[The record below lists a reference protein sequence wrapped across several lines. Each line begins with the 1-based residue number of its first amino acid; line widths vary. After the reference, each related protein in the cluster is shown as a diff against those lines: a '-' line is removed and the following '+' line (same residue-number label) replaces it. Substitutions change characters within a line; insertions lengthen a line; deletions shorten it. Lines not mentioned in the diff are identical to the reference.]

1 MSLILTIRNAEAAPE
16 GVAPRFEVEGEGAV
30 IGRSKN
36 CDWNLPDPDNI
47 VSSRHAEI
55 RRGEGGWVLK
65 DISTNGTFLNGS
77 ADRMAGEHVLK
88 DGDVVAI
95 GRYQLVAAIA
105 AEAPAPEPTPELP
118 QIRERIVAIPDP
130 TPDEPEPIRPAQVI
144 EPEIELPT
152 DVIIEIPE
160 GPPPVEPTGPVPVG
174 GDVTAPVK
182 VHTPKPRYTEI
193 ARKVQ
198 VEGLVIV
205 QAVIDK
211 QGRVV
216 DVEVLKGL
224 PMGLDQAAVDAV
236 RQWRFEPATLNGKPV
251 DVYYSLSVT
260 FTLN

>member
-1 MSLILTIRNAEAAPE
+1 MATTRRRRTDPTHRAEPGPDARLSAYYLEESEDKKAIRWAFGIALLLHLTLLFVHLPEVAQAEPPPPE
-16 GVAPRFEVEGEGAV
+16 KEKVYVVQQVRF
-30 IGRSKN
+30 K
-36 CDWNLPDPDNI
+36 PP
-47 VSSRHAEI
+47 
-55 RRGEGGWVLK
+55 
-65 DISTNGTFLNGS
+65 
-77 ADRMAGEHVLK
+77 
-88 DGDVVAI
+88 
-95 GRYQLVAAIA
+95 
-105 AEAPAPEPTPELP
+105 PPEPTPELP
-118 QIRERIVAIPDP
+118 QIRERIVPIPDP

-182 VHTPKPRYTEI
+182 VHTPKPQYTEL
-193 ARKVQ
+193 ARRARIQ
-198 VEGLVIV
+198 GLVIV

-211 QGRVV
+211 RGQVV
-216 DVEVLKGL
+216 DAEVLRGL

-236 RQWRFEPATLNGKPV
+236 RRWRFEPATLNGKPV